1 MRVST
6 KGTYGLKAMLELGL
20 RYGQG
25 PVLLRQIASSQG
37 LPGDYLG
44 QLMAPLQRAGLLTSV
59 RGVRG
64 GYLLARPPEKISA
77 KEIVD
82 ALEGDFV
89 TSQPSFHQSGAARS
103 SAVSEFWEQVKTTVD
118 EALQST
124 TLADLCLRQME
135 KDKRFSPTY
144 AI

>member
-1 MRVST
+1 MV
-6 KGTYGLKAMLELGL
+6 ELGL

-37 LPGDYLG
+37 LPADYLE
-44 QLMAPLQRAGLLTSV
+44 QLMAPLRRAGLLTSV

-64 GYLLARPPEKISA
+64 GYFLARPPEKITA

-89 TSQPSFHQSGAARS
+89 ASQPGPRQSGTAQS
-103 SAVSEFWEQVKTTVD
+103 SAVSEFWQQVKATVD

-124 TLADLCLRQME
+124 TLADLCLRQKE
-135 KDKRFSPTY
+135 KDKRFLPTY